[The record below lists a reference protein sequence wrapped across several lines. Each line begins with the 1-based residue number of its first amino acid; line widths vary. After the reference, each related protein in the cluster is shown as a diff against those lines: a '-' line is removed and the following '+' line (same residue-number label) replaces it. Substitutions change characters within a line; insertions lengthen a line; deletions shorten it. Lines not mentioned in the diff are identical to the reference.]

1 MKWTAIG
8 AIAVGLALAT
18 AHDGASAGQAS
29 RTWNLKP
36 NRVDIKYVAPKSAN
50 YTALYGLLK
59 ERQALEKIRD
69 ILTPLRLPHRVLL
82 QTRDCDGMSNAL
94 SNEDGVIVCYE
105 FLDEIWKNVPE
116 KTTPSGV
123 APIDAFIGPF
133 TDVFL
138 HEMGHLVFNVLKIP
152 LFGREED
159 AADQFSTYIMLRF
172 EKEEARRLILGSA
185 YQYKGDLLSPTVTM
199 AQQKFADE
207 HGTPAQRFY
216 NLLCMAYGADP
227 KLFSDVIEKN
237 FLPADR
243 AVGCER
249 EYAQISHAFT
259 TLLAPHIDGRLARK
273 LHKRWLPPVD
283 TKPRPWGNSPPAR

>member
-82 QTRDCDGMSNAL
+82 QTHCDGMSNAL

-116 KTTPSGV
+116 K
-123 APIDAFIGPF
+123 
-133 TDVFL
+133 
-138 HEMGHLVFNVLKIP
+138 K
-152 LFGREED
+152 
-159 AADQFSTYIMLRF
+159 
-172 EKEEARRLILGSA
+172 ARRQGSLRLMH
-185 YQYKGDLLSPTVTM
+185 LLVHSRMYFCT
-199 AQQKFADE
+199 
-207 HGTPAQRFY
+207 
-216 NLLCMAYGADP
+216 
-227 KLFSDVIEKN
+227 
-237 FLPADR
+237 
-243 AVGCER
+243 
-249 EYAQISHAFT
+249 
-259 TLLAPHIDGRLARK
+259 
-273 LHKRWLPPVD
+273 RWA
-283 TKPRPWGNSPPAR
+283 TSYSMF